1 MASGRNPDVK
11 NVSRAIPKT
20 STIRAA
26 MDFATEEIVWDPMS
40 IPPTARPSNYL
51 SSSDHNNFSINIK
64 FTTSIAFSST

>member
-40 IPPTARPSNYL
+40 IPRTARPSNYL
-51 SSSDHNNFSINIK
+51 SSIKFSFSIENQ
-64 FTTSIAFSST
+64 FTISITL